1 MVAGVTAVADDE
13 GAGSESDYGLT
24 TGGGAEL
31 SKARYERLAATV
43 GLASSVA
50 VRQVHGT
57 RILEAARPGQGFQV
71 RGEADGLMTSE
82 PGVLLSVTAADCVP
96 VFLADRRGRCV
107 AAVHAGWRGAAA
119 GILERAISG
128 LESRF
133 GVGAEDLEACLGPGI
148 CGDCYEV
155 GAEVLVAF
163 GKRGSGPA
171 CLDLRLELAAR
182 AGAAG
187 ISADAVSVLD
197 WCTRCG
203 PVHLHSHRAHGGR
216 AGRMAA
222 FIGLLPGVRGSGSAA
237 VEGEL
242 R

>member
-1 MVAGVTAVADDE
+1 MAGVTAVAAGE
-13 GAGSESDYGLT
+13 GAGSESDFGLT
-24 TGGGAEL
+24 TGGGAEAA
-31 SKARYERLAATV
+31 KRRYERLAASA
-43 GLASSVA
+43 GMRASVA

-57 RILEAARPGQGFQV
+57 RILEAARPRRGFQV
-71 RGEADGLMTSE
+71 GGEADGLMTSE

-96 VFLADRRGRCV
+96 VFLADRQGRCV

-119 GILERAISG
+119 GILERAITR

-133 GVGAEDLEACLGPGI
+133 GVEAENLEACLGPGI

-155 GAEVLVAF
+155 GPEVLEAF
-163 GKRGSGPA
+163 GKGGLGPA
-171 CLDLRLELAAR
+171 CIDLRSELAAR
-182 AGAAG
+182 AIDSGL
-187 ISADAVSVLD
+187 SADAVSVLD

-222 FIGLLPGVRGSGSAA
+222 FIGLRSDVSAP
-237 VEGEL
+237 ELDSFQGEL